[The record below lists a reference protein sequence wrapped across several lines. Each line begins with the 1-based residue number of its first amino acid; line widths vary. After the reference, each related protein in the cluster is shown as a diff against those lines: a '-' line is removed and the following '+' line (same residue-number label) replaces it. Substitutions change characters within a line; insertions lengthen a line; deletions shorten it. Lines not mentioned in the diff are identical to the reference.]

1 MKVAEEFDG
10 SLKKVDVQPAAMKPF
25 DGAVIK
31 FISLCRTMGHIL
43 AE

>member
-10 SLKKVDVQPAAMKPF
+10 SLKKVDVQPAAMRPF

-31 FISLCRTMGHIL
+31 IHIIVQNNG
-43 AE
+43 AYTC